1 MQQAEAEGQPTARAL
16 KASRIL
22 NNLQTARSAEA
33 GGPRR
38 FDPWVRG
45 VWLVNKRV
53 THFVGGGGGGGRGG
67 EKWAGWGARLPW
79 GEGGADRR
87 RSVAGRRGDQSI
99 EPSRLRGAASL
110 PLLASTTVA
119 EAASR

>member
-45 VWLVNKRV
+45 VWLVNRRV
-53 THFVGGGGGGGRGG
+53 THPPPPPSGVIWEGGVGSAPFGVGGGVRSTAVESWADDGALRGGGEIR
-67 EKWAGWGARLPW
+67 ARL
-79 GEGGADRR
+79 
-87 RSVAGRRGDQSI
+87 
-99 EPSRLRGAASL
+99 
-110 PLLASTTVA
+110 
-119 EAASR
+119 